1 MRDSL
6 GAEVTVYEEDDDK
19 DDEDRDN
26 YNGNLRR
33 PQLALE
39 LLSRSIVKIGEGLT
53 KIGLTITTVLLLLP
67 ESLLWSRLPKEVS
80 HPDATGNRILFA
92 NARRRSC
99 KMVVCES
106 VWTDVRRRIPE
117 FMWRSG

>member
-67 ESLLWSRLPKEVS
+67 ESLL
-80 HPDATGNRILFA
+80 
-92 NARRRSC
+92 
-99 KMVVCES
+99 
-106 VWTDVRRRIPE
+106 
-117 FMWRSG
+117 

>member
-1 MRDSL
+1 VRDSL

-19 DDEDRDN
+19 DDEDRDD

-33 PQLALE
+33 PQLAVK

-67 ESLLWSRLPKEVS
+67 ESLL
-80 HPDATGNRILFA
+80 
-92 NARRRSC
+92 
-99 KMVVCES
+99 
-106 VWTDVRRRIPE
+106 
-117 FMWRSG
+117 

>member
-1 MRDSL
+1 VRDSL

-53 KIGLTITTVLLLLP
+53 KIELTITTVLLLLP
-67 ESLLWSRLPKEVS
+67 ESLL
-80 HPDATGNRILFA
+80 
-92 NARRRSC
+92 
-99 KMVVCES
+99 
-106 VWTDVRRRIPE
+106 
-117 FMWRSG
+117 

>member
-19 DDEDRDN
+19 DDEDRDD

-33 PQLALE
+33 PQLAVE
-39 LLSRSIVKIGEGLT
+39 LLSRSIVKIGEGLA

-67 ESLLWSRLPKEVS
+67 ESLL
-80 HPDATGNRILFA
+80 
-92 NARRRSC
+92 
-99 KMVVCES
+99 
-106 VWTDVRRRIPE
+106 
-117 FMWRSG
+117 

>member
-80 HPDATGNRILFA
+80 HPDARGNRILFA
-92 NARRRSC
+92 DAQRQSC
-99 KMVVCES
+99 KKVVCES
-106 VWTDVRRRIPE
+106 VWTEMRRRILE
-117 FMWRSG
+117 IMLRLG

>member
-1 MRDSL
+1 VRDSL

-19 DDEDRDN
+19 DDEDRDD

-33 PQLALE
+33 PQLAFE

-67 ESLLWSRLPKEVS
+67 ESLL
-80 HPDATGNRILFA
+80 
-92 NARRRSC
+92 
-99 KMVVCES
+99 
-106 VWTDVRRRIPE
+106 
-117 FMWRSG
+117 